1 MPATR
6 QKYVLAQRHQL
17 IDLNKTFKNFKL
29 QFQVVS
35 TDPAKE
41 FHAVVLTQE
50 QLDAADLGTIEMKV
64 AKGRIGGTIV
74 ADNDKYQNYF
84 LVLKSIQ
91 PQDNI
96 EVEVSTSIDEVEPKS
111 KQEEEYSS
119 PPEEA
124 TPSPITPTPAPVQ
137 EKSSLQALLGST
149 WFWVAVAVLAAGV
162 YYYFYMYKPS
172 LLSATTPTLLAET
185 PVELPVEIENVVAAA
200 TTPFVAA
207 AVAPFETDVPVT
219 TTTKT
224 TSKKAAVFKQ
234 QKLYNKLTEIA

>member
-41 FHAVVLTQE
+41 FHAIVLTQE
-50 QLDAADLGTIEMKV
+50 QLDATDLGTIEMKV

-96 EVEVSTSIDEVEPKS
+96 EVEVSTSIDEVDPKP
-111 KQEEEYSS
+111 KEEEEYS
-119 PPEEA
+119 PPPDEA
-124 TPSPITPTPAPVQ
+124 TPSPITPTAAPVQ
-137 EKSSLQALLGST
+137 EKSSLQVLLGST
-149 WFWVAVAVLAAGV
+149 WFWVAVAVLAAGL
-162 YYYFYMYKPS
+162 YYYFYMYKPLSSSVPS
-172 LLSATTPTLLAET
+172 LVTET
-185 PVELPVEIENVVAAA
+185 PLELPVEIENVVAAA

-207 AVAPFETDVPVT
+207 TAALSQADVPAMT
-219 TTTKT
+219 TTTKA
-224 TSKKAAVFKQ
+224 TSKKAATVKQ
-234 QKLYNKLTEIA
+234 QKLYNKLAEIA